1 MQKFVSVLDG
11 NLSVNNAPKP
21 FEKYLGDKTCKI
33 KQMQSISVTLRTYI
47 NQVNFSLEKL
57 NPKEDSSKTTIS
69 KVLSKIPNRKKTTT
83 QQYNSCKGM
92 ISLEVHDM

>member
-1 MQKFVSVLDG
+1 M
-11 NLSVNNAPKP
+11 NNAPKP
-21 FEKYLGDKTCKI
+21 FAKYLGDKTCKI

-69 KVLSKIPNRKKTTT
+69 KVLSKIPKPIPILKTYHHTLFP
-83 QQYNSCKGM
+83 KFPK
-92 ISLEVHDM
+92 LF